1 MKKQIQIDP
10 KEQIELAAEQFARIL
25 IEQVLSKKNLVVVQ
39 QIETKYD
46 KRNK

>member
-10 KEQIELAAEQFARIL
+10 QKQIELAAEQLARIF
-25 IEQVLSKKNLVVVQ
+25 IEQVLSKKNLVVAQ

>member
-10 KEQIELAAEQFARIL
+10 QKQIELAAEALARIL
-25 IEQVLSKKNLVVVQ
+25 IEQVLNKKNLVVSQ

-46 KRNK
+46 KHTR